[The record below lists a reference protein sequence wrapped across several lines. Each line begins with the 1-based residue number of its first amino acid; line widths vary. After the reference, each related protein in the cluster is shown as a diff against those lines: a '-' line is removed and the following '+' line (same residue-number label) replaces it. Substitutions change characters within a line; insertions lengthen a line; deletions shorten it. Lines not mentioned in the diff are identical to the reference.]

1 MGEEISK
8 AVVFK
13 MSAAQAA
20 EILRKYN
27 EWRRGDHKPCGPP
40 FTAQAIGE
48 AINIAADMLERSIV
62 KSDIESIIRAV
73 TRETGVTD
81 EEMTHHCRHRE
92 YTEARMIVC
101 WLAYHYTQMTLTTI
115 GKRLGR
121 GHATASYYNMVV
133 DSWLNEPRLNLRGAR
148 ITTTIKRELDEAET
162 DNLSCTT

>member
-1 MGEEISK
+1 METMTTER
-8 AVVFK
+8 
-13 MSAAQAA
+13 AAQ
-20 EILRKYN
+20 ILRKYN
-27 EWRRGDHKPCGPP
+27 EYRRGKHEPCDTP
-40 FTAQAIGE
+40 FTAKAIGE
-48 AINIAADMLERSIV
+48 AIDMAADMLERSVV

-101 WLAYHYTQMTLTTI
+101 WLAYHYTKMTLTTI

-121 GHATASYYNMVV
+121 GHGTASYYNMVV

-148 ITTTIKRELDEAET
+148 ITTKLIREIEK
-162 DNLSCTT
+162 

>member
-1 MGEEISK
+1 METMTTE
-8 AVVFK
+8 
-13 MSAAQAA
+13 QAA
-20 EILRKYN
+20 HILRKFN
-27 EWRRGDHKPCGPP
+27 EYRRGACKATDLPYM
-40 FTAQAIGE
+40 ANELGE
-48 AINIAADMLERSIV
+48 AIDIAADMLERSIV

-101 WLAYHYTQMTLTTI
+101 WLAYHYTQMTLTSI

-121 GHATASYYNMVV
+121 GHGTASYYNMVV

-148 ITTTIKRELDEAET
+148 IATKLIREIEK
-162 DNLSCTT
+162 

>member
-1 MGEEISK
+1 METMTTE
-8 AVVFK
+8 
-13 MSAAQAA
+13 QAA
-20 EILRKYN
+20 HILRKYN
-27 EWRRGDHKPCGPP
+27 DYRRGEHEPCDPP
-40 FTAQAIGE
+40 FTAEAIGE
-48 AINIAADMLERSIV
+48 AIDIAADMLERSIV

-121 GHATASYYNMVV
+121 GHGTASYYNTVV

-148 ITTTIKRELDEAET
+148 ITTKLMEELEDK
-162 DNLSCTT
+162 L